1 MGVGAPVNREK
12 EGYGR
17 QKVGV
22 LNGGDAGEV
31 GENYP
36 AMLFFFFN
44 WKKR

>member
-1 MGVGAPVNREK
+1 MGAPVSREQ

-31 GENYP
+31 RENY
-36 AMLFFFFN
+36 AAVLFFFFN